1 MRDVLAAASAG
12 ATLDLA
18 KTPSKDVDRRVQW
31 RLGDI
36 RFIAKHGLTGE
47 QWNKEAQEQAMQ
59 RQFTIELRVDYAD
72 PAKNEPMKQ
81 ALLKSARQIQA
92 TATLLSDGQKPDIA
106 IFSEDF
112 FVGKEVLD
120 LMDLF
125 VRYLDRF
132 CQKDAA
138 PLGRI
143 TYALPYPRQKCYKRF
158 CK

>member
-1 MRDVLAAASAG
+1 
-12 ATLDLA
+12 
-18 KTPSKDVDRRVQW
+18 
-31 RLGDI
+31 
-36 RFIAKHGLTGE
+36 
-47 QWNKEAQEQAMQ
+47 MQ

-120 LMDLF
+120 LMQYVKTTDGDEEGVSSEL
-125 VRYLDRF
+125 L
-132 CQKDAA
+132 AA
-138 PLGRI
+138 MKENTDGSR
-143 TYALPYPRQKCYKRF
+143 
-158 CK
+158 

>member
-1 MRDVLAAASAG
+1 VG

-18 KTPSKDVDRRVQW
+18 KTPSEDVDRRVQW

-47 QWNKEAQEQAMQ
+47 PRNKEAQEQAMQ

-120 LMDLF
+120 LMQYVKTTDGDEEAVSSEL
-125 VRYLDRF
+125 LAAMKENTDD
-132 CQKDAA
+132 KPDA
-138 PLGRI
+138 
-143 TYALPYPRQKCYKRF
+143 Y
-158 CK
+158 